1 MIRHKTLREAYR
13 DGAQYLTAC
22 GIEDASVDAWL
33 LLTYVTGITRTYFLA
48 EGGAPMMPE
57 QHARYEELILSR
69 GSHIPLQHL
78 TGQQEFMGLL
88 FRVNEHVLIPR
99 QDTEIL
105 VEETLARLRPGMRVL
120 DLCTGSGCIAISLAK
135 FGAELLIDA
144 ADISEQALAVAA
156 ENAAC
161 LGAAVR
167 LLHSD
172 LFSDIPG
179 QYDVIVSNPPYIR
192 SHVIDTLAEEVR
204 LHEPHQ
210 ALDGREDGLHFY
222 RSIIQESREH
232 LCPGGWLLF
241 EIGYDQGELV
251 KALMSEG
258 GFSEIRVKQD
268 LAGLDRV
275 VLGKCAL

>member
-105 VEETLARLRPGMRVL
+105 VEETLARLRAWHIGERHSSYFR
-120 DLCTGSGCIAISLAK
+120 TG
-135 FGAELLIDA
+135 
-144 ADISEQALAVAA
+144 
-156 ENAAC
+156 AC
-161 LGAAVR
+161 CC
-167 LLHSD
+167 
-172 LFSDIPG
+172 
-179 QYDVIVSNPPYIR
+179 
-192 SHVIDTLAEEVR
+192 
-204 LHEPHQ
+204 
-210 ALDGREDGLHFY
+210 
-222 RSIIQESREH
+222 SRECG
-232 LCPGGWLLF
+232 LSGGCC
-241 EIGYDQGELV
+241 
-251 KALMSEG
+251 KA
-258 GFSEIRVKQD
+258 IAQ
-268 LAGLDRV
+268 
-275 VLGKCAL
+275 